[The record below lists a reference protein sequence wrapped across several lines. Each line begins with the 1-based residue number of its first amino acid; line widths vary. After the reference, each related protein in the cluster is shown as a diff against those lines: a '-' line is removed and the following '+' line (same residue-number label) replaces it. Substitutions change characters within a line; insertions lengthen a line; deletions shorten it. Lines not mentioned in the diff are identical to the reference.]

1 MKRIFLSI
9 AFIIGLLMPTTAKA
23 NRWSSENRAM
33 LASNMSSHDRSR
45 TVLKTQ
51 DWGGRIIDE
60 KGEPMPFVN
69 VVLLSLPDSA
79 FVQGGMTDEQG
90 MFKIVTDVNNG
101 LFKVTSVGYQT
112 LYIKAGQNLTIQMK
126 EDTQLLQEV
135 VVKGQLP
142 KTHVKGDAM
151 RTTIAGTIL
160 EKAGNASDM
169 LNKVPSLEAEKDGGT
184 VKVLGRGDAEVYING
199 RRVQDL
205 KELARI
211 DASQIQHVDVV
222 HNPGARYAASTKA
235 VVRLTLKKAQGDG
248 FGFQNNTQ
256 GMYQYGWTVNNNLNL
271 NYRTG
276 GLDVTASFWAGSY
289 GHAKSLQE
297 NHLYYYAGPD
307 LIDSYTSQD
316 SKMPW
321 KGWSPQLQV
330 NYMVNENHS
339 FGAYYKYDRHPK
351 GDFNSTFYTVNYV
364 NGKYS
369 EQSESRIW
377 QGETFTKHIFNA
389 YYNGKVGQLGIDL
402 NIDGLFDDTKT
413 PSSTTETTNPAPDL
427 TTEGVSYGTVRAINS
442 NTLSGNNFWASKL
455 IFSYPVLK
463 GNLYVG
469 GEYSYNHRTDAYDFT
484 ATDNVPVKTTD
495 NEINEKSAAGFVEY
509 GRPFG
514 KVYVQAGLRYEHL
527 KNDYYNFGVRQDE
540 VCRNYGD
547 WFPTASVSVPIG
559 MVQLSLSYRQDI
571 QRPNYS
577 NLTSSTIYINRYTYQ
592 SGNPYLLP
600 TYTHSLVLN
609 AGYKWL
615 GLNVDFSR
623 IKDNVTMSTEPYPG
637 SDDPLVSLVH
647 PINSEEDYNQLGIY
661 AYARPV
667 IGCWH
672 PAWSIYAAFQ
682 NYKSPCADGSVITL
696 DRPYF
701 NLSWQNDIELPKGW
715 RLTANFTGCPKGQ
728 MNNYSIERAQFRA
741 DFGVQRDISMRRA
754 GLLTVD
760 LRCYDLF
767 NSNKTD
773 AIIYGYRELT
783 VKNPARRTFTMN
795 LAWKFNEARSKYRGS
810 GAGEKQKARM

>member
-1 MKRIFLSI
+1 M
-9 AFIIGLLMPTTAKA
+9 AFMMTAMTAQA

-33 LASNMSSHDRSR
+33 LASDMSSRNRDRA
-45 TVLKTQ
+45 VLKTQ
-51 DWGGRIIDE
+51 DWGGRVIDE

-79 FVQGGMTDEQG
+79 FVQGGTTDEQG

-101 LFKVTSVGYQT
+101 LFKVTCVGYQT
-112 LYIKAGQNLTIQMK
+112 IYIKAGQDLTIQMK
-126 EDTQLLQEV
+126 EDTQLLKEV

-248 FGFQNNTQ
+248 FSFQNNTQ

-351 GDFNSTFYTVNYV
+351 GDFNSHFMTDNYE
-364 NGKYS
+364 NGVFA
-369 EQSESRIW
+369 EHSESDIW
-377 QGETFTKHIFNA
+377 QNETFAEHIFNA
-389 YYNGKVGQLGIDL
+389 YYNGKVGHWGIDL
-402 NIDGLFDDTKT
+402 NVDGLFDDTKT
-413 PSSTTETTNPAPDL
+413 PGSTTEKTTTQASVPNGSPAAS
-427 TTEGVSYGTVRAINS
+427 TRSIES

-463 GNLYVG
+463 GNLSVG
-469 GEYSYNHRTDAYDFT
+469 GEYSYNHRTDAYDFK

-509 GRPFG
+509 GRQFG

-527 KNDYYNFGVRQDE
+527 KNDYYNFGERQDE
-540 VCRNYGD
+540 VCRDYGD
-547 WFPTASVSVPIG
+547 WFPTASVSVPVG
-559 MVQLSLSYRQDI
+559 KVQLSLSYRQDI

-577 NLTSSTIYINRYTYQ
+577 NLTSSSIYINRYTYQ

-661 AYARPV
+661 AYARPTLNFQLSTFN
-667 IGCWH
+667 CSWH
-672 PAWSIYAAFQ
+672 PAWSVYASFQ
-682 NYKSPCADGSVITL
+682 NYKSPCADGTIKTL

-715 RLTANFTGCPKGQ
+715 RLSANFTGCPKGQ
-728 MNNYSIERAQFRA
+728 MNNFSVERAQFKA
-741 DFGVQRDISMRRA
+741 DFGVQRDISLHRA
-754 GLLTVD
+754 GQLTID

-767 NSNKTD
+767 NTNKTE
-773 AIIYGYRELT
+773 AIVYGYRELT
-783 VKNPARRTFTMN
+783 VKNPARRSFTMN
-795 LAWKFNEARSKYRGS
+795 LVWKFNEARSKYRGS